1 MLAGMALDL
10 SPWVA
15 HKSHQE
21 SGWTKGVTSGGGTA
35 CTELPSKTQS
45 ADRRS
50 REDSWGRQL
59 GTGQPGLRAP
69 PFQNGPPRWVPGT
82 PNSSPLPWSRE
93 RSRRA
98 PSRASASLTGCGLR
112 SEGLQGR
119 PARGY
124 RAGGSAPQPRS
135 APRSRSALP
144 AAAPRLPSAHPRPLQ
159 CPGSFSRRPAGCAG
173 LCLGL
178 VFLSFGER
186 GRIQWESGPLGGGP
200 GVPARS
206 GD

>member
-1 MLAGMALDL
+1 MPLLSRMGRSAG
-10 SPWVA
+10 P
-15 HKSHQE
+15 
-21 SGWTKGVTSGGGTA
+21 
-35 CTELPSKTQS
+35 
-45 ADRRS
+45 
-50 REDSWGRQL
+50 
-59 GTGQPGLRAP
+59 RAP
-69 PFQNGPPRWVPGT
+69 PTPAPSPGVA
-82 PNSSPLPWSRE
+82 SG
-93 RSRRA
+93 RRA
-98 PSRASASLTGCGLR
+98 PSRASTALTGCGLR

-200 GVPARS
+200 GSLRGAGIDGWMDRCRAACKSPLGPPPGLAAQPPPPPRVGP
-206 GD
+206 